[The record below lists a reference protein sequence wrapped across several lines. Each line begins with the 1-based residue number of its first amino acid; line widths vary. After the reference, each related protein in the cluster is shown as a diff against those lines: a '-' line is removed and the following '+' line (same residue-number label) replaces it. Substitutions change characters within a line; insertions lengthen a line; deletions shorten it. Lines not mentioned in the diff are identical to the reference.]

1 MSLSRRPS
9 SASASL
15 WRCRGR
21 RLSLVALLFGSL
33 GPAVQAESA
42 APANSPLPVSSQAP
56 AYAVRLW
63 DRDSG
68 LPQQHLT
75 AVIQT
80 NDGYLWCGTYNGLV
94 RFDGAR
100 FVVFDPTN
108 TPGLRD
114 GRIVALCQARDGSL
128 WIGHENGNLAHFR
141 DGRVDEVKVSSDPSL
156 PAALALAEDGNG
168 RIWAAKTIQVV
179 KDTQG
184 VLWVCRH
191 GELARIGPEGEV
203 PVPVKRTLEGESV
216 AAIGAARQ
224 GGLWMVQEGSFR
236 RWQDGRWLEDW
247 GPPPWGRD
255 LGSSRIL
262 LELTDG
268 TIAGGSADSGLFL
281 WRRGQRPQ
289 IFDVA
294 GGLPHPRVRGLWE
307 DTEGNLWVATG
318 GGGLAMVHIAPFREL
333 RPPGGWTGRAV
344 LAVSPARSGGLWIG
358 TEGGGLYR
366 WRENE
371 WQQFGKDDGMENP
384 YVWSLLEDSNGQLIV
399 GTWGGG
405 GVFRRTPDGR
415 FVRDSRIDP
424 TMPVLALLADR
435 EGSIW
440 YGTGAGLFGGRAAVL
455 ARDGAPIATGN
466 RVVNLR
472 SLAEDKEGNIW
483 AGLLGGGLAVRR
495 PDGRHDTLRQVDG
508 LSSDQVLSLCPAAD
522 GGLWI
527 GTVGGGLNRHK
538 NGRFSAVTTAQ
549 GLPSNTIRHL
559 LADGLG
565 FLWLDTG
572 NGVFR
577 VSEQSLHD
585 CADRRIAA
593 VAGEVYGRS
602 EGLPSEEI
610 TGAQAALTRT
620 ADGRL
625 WFCTA
630 KGLAYVDPGSL
641 RVNRTA
647 PQLLIENLTVDGLLR
662 PSTGGIMAVLAGPR
676 RLQIRYTA
684 FNYSAPEKTRFRTRL
699 VGIEEHW
706 TEAGT
711 AREAVFHLL
720 PPGSY
725 RFEMLACNNSGIWA
739 TVPAAQAFVV
749 QPFFWQTWWFRIGV
763 GGLVIAAASLAGI
776 GAARVRLQR
785 RIEEAERQQAVEH
798 ERARI
803 ARDIHDD
810 LGASLTRLT
819 LLSQTAMTEN
829 AAGRSTAPEL
839 NSIYDT
845 ASELTRS
852 MDEIVWAV
860 NPRHD
865 SLDSLANFLGKF
877 AQEYLQAAQIR
888 CRLDLPAGLPPTPV
902 PAEVRHNVFL
912 ATKEV
917 LNNSVKHAGTTEVRL
932 ALAATQDGFR
942 LTLED
947 NGRGFAPP
955 AAGAAA
961 GGSSDQRDGLANLHR
976 RLTDSGG
983 TCVVESAPGQ
993 GTRTIFTVSLQGS
1006 RADRDR
1012 GGRIS

>member
-1 MSLSRRPS
+1 MSLFRRPYR
-9 SASASL
+9 AIASL

-21 RLSLVALLFGSL
+21 WSSLTAVLYCCL
-33 GPAVQAESA
+33 GQAVRAENA
-42 APANSPLPVSSQAP
+42 APANASLPVSPQVP
-56 AYAVRLW
+56 AYALRLW

-108 TPGLRD
+108 TPGLRG

-128 WIGHENGNLAHFR
+128 WIGHENGDLARFQ
-141 DGRVDEVKVSSDPSL
+141 DGRVVEVRASSDPSL

-168 RIWAAKTIQVV
+168 RIWAAKTIQLV

-184 VLWVCRH
+184 TLWVCH
-191 GELARIGPEGEV
+191 QGELARIGPEGEV
-203 PVPVKRTLEGESV
+203 PVPVRRTLEGETV

-224 GGLWMVQEGSFR
+224 GGLWMVQEGRFR

-247 GPPPWGRD
+247 GPPPWSRD

-262 LELTDG
+262 LELSDG

-289 IFDVA
+289 VFGLA
-294 GGLPHPRVRGLWE
+294 EGLPHPRVRGLCE
-307 DTEGNLWVATG
+307 DTEGNLWAATG
-318 GGGLAMVHIAPFREL
+318 GGGLAMLHVAPFREL

-344 LAVSPARSGGLWIG
+344 LAVSPTRSGGLWIG
-358 TEGGGLYR
+358 TEGGGIYR
-366 WRENE
+366 WREDE
-371 WQQFGKDDGMENP
+371 WQQFGKEDGMENP
-384 YVWSLLEDSNGQLIV
+384 YVWSLMEDNDGQLIV

-405 GVFRRTPDGR
+405 GVFRRRPDGR
-415 FVRDSRIDP
+415 FFRDSRIDP
-424 TMPVLALLADR
+424 TIPVLALLADR

-440 YGTGAGLFGGRAAVL
+440 FGTGAGLFGGRAAVL
-455 ARDGAPIATGN
+455 AHDGAPVATGN
-466 RVVNLR
+466 RVFNLR
-472 SLAEDKEGNIW
+472 SLAEDKDGNIW
-483 AGLLGGGLAVRR
+483 AGLLGGGLAVQRSN
-495 PDGRHDTLRQVDG
+495 GRYDTLRQTDG
-508 LSSDQVLSLCPAAD
+508 LSSDQVLSLCPASD

-527 GTVGGGLNRHK
+527 GTAGGGLNRHK
-538 NGRFSAVTTAQ
+538 DGRFSVVTMAQ
-549 GLPSNTIRHL
+549 GLPGNTIRHL

-585 CADRRIAA
+585 CADQRIAS
-593 VAGEVYGRS
+593 VAGEIYGRS

-610 TGAQAALTRT
+610 TGAQGALART
-620 ADGRL
+620 TDGRL

-630 KGLAYVDPGSL
+630 KGLAYIDPSSL
-641 RVNRTA
+641 RVNRNE
-647 PQLLIENLTVDGLLR
+647 PKLLIENVTVDGLLR
-662 PSTGGIMAVLAGPR
+662 PSTGKVISVPAGPK

-684 FNYSAPEKTRFRTRL
+684 FNFAAPEKTRFRTRL

-720 PPGSY
+720 PPGTY

-739 TVPAAQAFVV
+739 TVAAAQTFVV
-749 QPFFWQTWWFRIGV
+749 QPFFWQTWWFRFGI
-763 GGLVIAAASLAGI
+763 GGLVIATASLAGI
-776 GAARVRLQR
+776 GAARARLQR
-785 RIEEAERQQAVEH
+785 RIEEAERQRAIEH

-839 NSIYDT
+839 DAIYTT
-845 ASELTRS
+845 ANELTRS

-877 AQEYLQAAQIR
+877 AQEYLQTANIR
-888 CRLDLPAGLPPTPV
+888 CRLDLPPGLPPSPV

-932 ALAATQDGFR
+932 ALAATPDGFR

-947 NGRGFAPP
+947 NGRGFVLPK
-955 AAGAAA
+955 AGTEV
-961 GGSSDQRDGLANLHR
+961 GTGYDQRDGLANLHR
-976 RLTDSGG
+976 RLAESGG
-983 TCVVESAPGQ
+983 TCEVESAPGQ
-993 GTRTIFTVSLQGS
+993 GTRTTFTVILEGS
-1006 RADRDR
+1006 RSDLARR
-1012 GGRIS
+1012 GKIP